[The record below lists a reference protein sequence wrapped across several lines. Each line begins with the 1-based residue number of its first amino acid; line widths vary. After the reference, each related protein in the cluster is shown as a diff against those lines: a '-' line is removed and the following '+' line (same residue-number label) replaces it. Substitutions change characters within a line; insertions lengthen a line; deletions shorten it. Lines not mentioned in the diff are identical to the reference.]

1 VQLHSTGVD
10 LERIKTARIISIMI
24 LGFAIGMLS
33 GLLGIGGGAV
43 LVPALVYLLGLSQHR
58 AHGTSLAY
66 MSPVAL
72 FTALSYSGHG
82 HVDWLVAIELAIGG
96 VIGAGIG
103 ARICALT
110 SARRLRTYFG
120 LFLAAI
126 GLRMIYEA
134 RAVFAAA
141 AGPVVAGHAFP
152 PDQLLGALAVVMIGI
167 ITGTASGLLG
177 VGGGI
182 VMIPAL
188 VLLFGYTQKLAQG
201 ISLAVIIPVS
211 ISGTLIHSRH
221 GNVRWHIAVWLALG
235 GILGGL
241 VGARI
246 ANVEVGDPVLRGMFG
261 LLMLIMAGLM
271 MRRRPQVCD

>member
-1 VQLHSTGVD
+1 MV
-10 LERIKTARIISIMI
+10 
-24 LGFAIGMLS
+24 LGFATGMLS
-33 GLLGIGGGAV
+33 GLLGIGGGSV
-43 LVPALVYLLGLSQHR
+43 LVPVLVYLLGLSQHR

-66 MSPVAL
+66 MAPVAL

-82 HVDWLVAIELAIGG
+82 HVDWLVAIELAVGG
-96 VIGAGIG
+96 VVGAAVG
-103 ARICALT
+103 ARICVLT

-126 GLRMIYEA
+126 GLRMMYEA
-134 RAVFAAA
+134 RAVFASAVA

-152 PDQLLGALAVVMIGI
+152 ADQPIGALVIVVIGVV
-167 ITGTASGLLG
+167 TGAASGLLG

-182 VMIPAL
+182 VMVPAL

-211 ISGTLIHSRH
+211 ISGTLIHSKH

-235 GILGGL
+235 GIPGGL

-261 LLMLIMAGLM
+261 LLMLVMAGLM
-271 MRRRPQVCD
+271 IRRRRSGVCD